1 MNKTRTRKNYLGK
14 LMKLY
19 PLCKH
24 DSCKAKTQKKYDG
37 HKTTYGEMDYNGI
50 KKLYSIAKSMN
61 KKINTFIDVGS
72 GRGKL
77 CFYMASD
84 DKIKK
89 SIGIE
94 LVKDRHKDA
103 LALQKKLAKEY
114 SGKVE
119 LINSDIF
126 KVDLESKLP
135 EEPQVFVWFSNLCF
149 DQNITDDIFSKLEKE
164 LPIGSIICCS
174 NRCEAGGKSMKFVK
188 SAPIDMSWNKGSNVY
203 LYIKGNQGFP

>member
-1 MNKTRTRKNYLGK
+1 
-14 LMKLY
+14 MKLY
-19 PLCKH
+19 PACKH
-24 DSCKAKTQKKYDG
+24 DVCKAKTQKRYHG
-37 HKTTYGEMDYNGI
+37 HKTTYGEMDYKGI
-50 KKLYSIAKSMN
+50 KKLYTIVKSMN

-77 CFYMASD
+77 CFYMASHD
-84 DKIKK
+84 NIEK

-103 LALQKKLAKEY
+103 MALQKRLAKEY

-164 LPIGSIICCS
+164 LPSGSIVCCS
-174 NRCEAGGKSMKFVK
+174 NRCEAGGKSMKFVN
-188 SAPIDMSWNKGSNVY
+188 SVPIDMSWNKGSNVY
-203 LYIKGNQGFP
+203 IYLKGTYGSI